1 MPPDVSVIIPTYR
14 RPIPLGESIRS
25 ALDQEGGVSVE
36 VHVIDDS
43 PEGAGAPVVEAIND
57 ARVRYERMPSPTGG
71 LPSRVRNSAWPKARG
86 TFIHFLDDDDRMEP
100 NAYRTLIDALGK
112 HPGAGVAFGR
122 IAPFGD
128 NPKVLARQQ
137 DYFQNAAE
145 RARLSWRFRSKLLMV
160 ANMLFKPTVLVCS
173 AALLRNEVVAKVG
186 GFDEQL
192 RLVEDV
198 DFYLRAIRECGVVF
212 VDQVVLNY
220 RTGAP
225 SLMHDQRDS
234 TGAINAYGRIFSKYR
249 ERHGA
254 AELMALKVLARTA
267 LRWT

>member
-1 MPPDVSVIIPTYR
+1 MAIDVSVIIPTYR
-14 RPIPLGESIRS
+14 RPIPLGESIQS
-25 ALDQEGGVSVE
+25 ALDQEGVTVE
-36 VHVIDDS
+36 IHVIDDS
-43 PEGAGAPVVEAIND
+43 PEGAGAAVVERIGD
-57 ARVRYERMPSPTGG
+57 RRVVYQRMPSPTGG
-71 LPSRVRNSAWPKARG
+71 LPSRVRNSAWPSARG
-86 TFIHFLDDDDRMEP
+86 DFIHFLDDDDRMEP
-100 NAYRTLIDALGK
+100 GAYAALVEALRQR
-112 HPGAGVAFGR
+112 PGTGVAFGR

-137 DYFQNAAE
+137 DYFQNAAK
-145 RARLSWRFRSKLLMV
+145 RARLSWAFRSRLLMV

-173 AALLRNEVVAKVG
+173 AALLRKEAVQKVG
-186 GFDEQL
+186 GFDEEL

-212 VDQVVLNY
+212 LDRVVLNY

-234 TGAINAYGRIFSKYR
+234 TGAIHAYGRIFSKYR

-254 AELMALKVLARTA
+254 LELTTLKLLARTF
-267 LRWT
+267 LRWA

>member
-1 MPPDVSVIIPTYR
+1 MLRLLVALMVSWGSVAHAELKEWKVAITPAYGIAYVDSRTAN
-14 RPIPLGESIRS
+14 GGG
-25 ALDQEGGVSVE
+25 GGVEIGFGITEALSLHASGFVSWHAIDGTKTQE
-36 VHVIDDS
+36 AGTITAYASMLGLTYTLDVIRLV
-43 PEGAGAPVVEAIND
+43 PYFELQLGVVG
-57 ARVRYERMPSPTGG
+57 T
-71 LPSRVRNSAWPKARG
+71 RG
-86 TFIHFLDDDDRMEP
+86 T
-100 NAYRTLIDALGK
+100 
-112 HPGAGVAFGR
+112 PG
-122 IAPFGD
+122 FGD

-137 DYFQNAAE
+137 DYFLNAAK
-145 RARLSWRFRSKLLMV
+145 RARLSWAFRSRLLMV

-173 AALLRNEVVAKVG
+173 AALLRKSAVEKVG
-186 GFDEQL
+186 GFDEEL

-212 VDQVVLNY
+212 LDRVVLNY

-234 TGAINAYGRIFSKYR
+234 TGAIRAYGRIFSKYR

-254 AELMALKVLARTA
+254 AELMALKLLARTA